1 MRIVVRSDYV
11 GSPRP
16 FDGAHIS
23 KAAMRV
29 PAIPEQKRPGD
40 RLNLDGAAISGRFV
54 ISVASTHITIMG

>member
-1 MRIVVRSDYV
+1 MSAHLARST
-11 GSPRP
+11 GLIFQKRQCA
-16 FDGAHIS
+16 F
-23 KAAMRV
+23 